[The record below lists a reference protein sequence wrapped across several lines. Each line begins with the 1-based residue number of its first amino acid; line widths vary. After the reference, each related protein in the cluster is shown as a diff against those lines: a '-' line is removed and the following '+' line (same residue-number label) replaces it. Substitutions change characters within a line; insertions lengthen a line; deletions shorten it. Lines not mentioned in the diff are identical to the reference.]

1 MAGFWICFGDQAT
14 SISDRCGARQGAGK
28 DGMRVFGLAAGKKKL
43 PLTEL
48 GKTAHGAHTWQ
59 RAVGVETGAGF
70 RRVTFKMAIKHP
82 RGNAKQSDE

>member
-1 MAGFWICFGDQAT
+1 MAGFWICFRDQAT

-48 GKTAHGAHTWQ
+48 GENGTWS
-59 RAVGVETGAGF
+59 TYL
-70 RRVTFKMAIKHP
+70 
-82 RGNAKQSDE
+82 AKGCGGRNWSRF